1 MKITPIEIRQHSFEK
16 GFRGYITEEVDA
28 FLGSLSN
35 EWERVMNESKMMK
48 MQLEIAERD
57 LNKLKEV
64 EMQLFRS
71 LKTADEDREQIV
83 GHANQAAQATLNEA
97 QTKAEELLKE
107 AHQKAAEI
115 ETDAR
120 RKASITRLDAENQA
134 KFLREDLLNELKSQ
148 DRDLKGMERY
158 RDNLLVQ
165 LRSLANNTTDSLER
179 FEKKF
184 LKGTVAEKISEV
196 KTQISESEAAV
207 KAAALAVEEASQGIT
222 PPTIEADEATD
233 HVLEDNAETP
243 ISEPE
248 SEPKPEAAPDDALA
262 TVAESPEEAQA
273 SEIETSEL
281 EMPEIQPDSQA
292 ETPQKSE
299 DKPKKGGSFFDQI
312 D

>member
-1 MKITPIEIRQHSFEK
+1 MKITPIEIRQHKFEK
-16 GFRGYITEEVDA
+16 TFRGYTVEEVDA

-35 EWERVMNESKMMK
+35 EWERAMNESKMMK

-83 GHANQAAQATLNEA
+83 SHANQAAQTTLNEA
-97 QTKAEELLKE
+97 RAKADELLSE
-107 AHQKAAEI
+107 AQQQATNI
-115 ETDAR
+115 EADAR
-120 RKASITRLDAENQA
+120 RKAAITRLDAENQA

-184 LKGTVAEKISEV
+184 LKGSVAEKINEV
-196 KTQISESEAAV
+196 KTQIKESDQAV
-207 KAAALAVEEASQGIT
+207 KAAQTDLNALAILPADTAEEPPAETENLSHANDQQT
-222 PPTIEADEATD
+222 PPNE
-233 HVLEDNAETP
+233 AET
-243 ISEPE
+243 SEPE
-248 SEPKPEAAPDDALA
+248 DHQAIPI
-262 TVAESPEEAQA
+262 ESPQPA
-273 SEIETSEL
+273 EL
-281 EMPEIQPDSQA
+281 PEVA
-292 ETPQKSE
+292 E
-299 DKPKKGGSFFDQI
+299 DKPEEMTEGDTNKSGSFFDNI
-312 D
+312 P

>member
-1 MKITPIEIRQHSFEK
+1 MKITPIEIRQHKFEK
-16 GFRGYITEEVDA
+16 TFRGYTVEEVDA

-35 EWERVMNESKMMK
+35 EWERAMNESKMMK

-83 GHANQAAQATLNEA
+83 SHANQAAQTTLNEA
-97 QTKAEELLKE
+97 RAKADELLAE
-107 AHQKAAEI
+107 AQQQATDI
-115 ETDAR
+115 EADAR
-120 RKASITRLDAENQA
+120 RKAAITRLDAENQA

-196 KTQISESEAAV
+196 KGQIKESDQAV
-207 KAAALAVEEASQGIT
+207 KAAQTDLNALAIVPAVAVEE
-222 PPTIEADEATD
+222 PPTETENLDHANDQQTPLDETEMVVVED
-233 HVLEDNAETP
+233 HQTTP
-243 ISEPE
+243 
-248 SEPKPEAAPDDALA
+248 
-262 TVAESPEEAQA
+262 AESPQPA
-273 SEIETSEL
+273 EL
-281 EMPEIQPDSQA
+281 PEIVAD
-292 ETPQKSE
+292 KSDE
-299 DKPKKGGSFFDQI
+299 ITENTEGDKNKSSSFFDDI
-312 D
+312 P